1 MYTIVHLNTM
11 FYFQETGFDL
21 DNFEEVMP
29 DMLQSLGDGLETM
42 FKGLGSLG
50 NPSKKQKEDGDE
62 VEEDI
67 DSCTIL

>member
-1 MYTIVHLNTM
+1 
-11 FYFQETGFDL
+11 
-21 DNFEEVMP
+21 MP

>member
-1 MYTIVHLNTM
+1 
-11 FYFQETGFDL
+11 
-21 DNFEEVMP
+21 
-29 DMLQSLGDGLETM
+29 M

-50 NPSKKQKEDGDE
+50 NPSKKQKEGGEE